1 MTPDT
6 PDRDLDEWDAEID
19 AEFQR
24 VVRGAKAAG
33 LRKRGR
39 RHVGVPVDFLAD
51 VCRLTR
57 GRSTVLVAL
66 CIYRRTCVCRSK
78 TVTLPGADIAE
89 LGISRSLKN
98 KALAKLEAAG
108 LIRLEKGAG
117 GQSARVTLTWQPN

>member
-1 MTPDT
+1 
-6 PDRDLDEWDAEID
+6 
-19 AEFQR
+19 
-24 VVRGAKAAG
+24 
-33 LRKRGR
+33 
-39 RHVGVPVDFLAD
+39 
-51 VCRLTR
+51 
-57 GRSTVLVAL
+57 VAL

-98 KALAKLEAAG
+98 KALAKLEVAG